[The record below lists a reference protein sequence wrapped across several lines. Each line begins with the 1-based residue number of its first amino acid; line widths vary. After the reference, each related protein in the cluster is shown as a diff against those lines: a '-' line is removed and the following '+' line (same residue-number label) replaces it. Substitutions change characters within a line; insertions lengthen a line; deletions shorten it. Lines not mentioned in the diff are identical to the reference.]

1 MKKFGTRVLEKNETH
16 FMTSK
21 FFPQVLMLFDIIKQY
36 TANVPE
42 CYILTNYGTT
52 A

>member
-1 MKKFGTRVLEKNETH
+1 MKKFGTKVLDKSETH
-16 FMTSK
+16 FMTSIV
-21 FFPQVLMLFDIIKQY
+21 FPQVLKFFDIIKQY
-36 TANVPE
+36 RANVPE